1 MQENNFESALCIH
14 RQSQLYTRDVFS
26 PSLHRRLCLFECFFV
41 VCLLGFC
48 AVCLFSRAFHGWLV
62 CRTLQLCFPALFPV
76 ELFPAFNTLGLSC
89 VLRHRLFP
97 RALQRRLVFPRLAWL
112 TCLPPFT
119 ALFSRAC
126 NLFHDL
132 HTWLGLHV
140 ICTWHRQVCFI
151 YFALNSGQLTS
162 FMSSFCYV
170 SL

>member
-1 MQENNFESALCIH
+1 MTSFPLLC
-14 RQSQLYTRDVFS
+14 TAVFIC
-26 PSLHRRLCLFECFFV
+26 LIVCLFV
-41 VCLLGFC
+41 VFLLGLC
-48 AVCLFSRAFHGWLV
+48 AVCLVFRAFHGWLV

-89 VLRHRLFP
+89 VLHHRLFP

-132 HTWLGLHV
+132 RTWPGLHV
-140 ICTWHRQVCFI
+140 IGTWHRQVCFI
-151 YFALNSGQLTS
+151 IVCSEFRLAYKLHVVFLL
-162 FMSSFCYV
+162 CIIIR
-170 SL
+170 